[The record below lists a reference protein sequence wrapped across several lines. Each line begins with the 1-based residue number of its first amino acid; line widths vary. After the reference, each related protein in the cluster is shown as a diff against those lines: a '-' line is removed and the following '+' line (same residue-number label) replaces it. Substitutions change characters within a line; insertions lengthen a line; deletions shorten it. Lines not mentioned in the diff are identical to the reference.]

1 MNSLNFPLTITVKD
15 KGKEVLDQ
23 NSYIAAGGQGTV
35 CRKGSLAYKI
45 YHDPKSMIPVKKIQE
60 LKSLAYI
67 DTVLGPR
74 DILLDKSG
82 NIPIGFTM
90 PYKRDTEF
98 ITRLFNKNYRN
109 DKNITPE
116 MIIELVKKFQHTV
129 SEIHKNNILIVDLNE
144 LNFLTNIDIFDLI
157 YFIDVDSYQT
167 SSFPASA
174 IMESIRD
181 RTMKQKNKFSEGT
194 DWYSFAIVSFMLY
207 LTYHPYQKGKHPKYK
222 PNDWSIRMDK
232 GLSIFHPDI
241 TLVGP
246 WKDFSP
252 IPAPHLDW
260 YKQVFYNGVRTPP
273 PLPDGVILSGPVQPT
288 LITGNESF
296 VVKKLGD
303 YTENIRGHFFLN
315 GKNYILTKKALYS
328 SVAKIKDIPSNMNSV
343 SLADVP
349 GERPIFVTKSHDK
362 ISFDSLDGYN
372 IRKIS
377 ATDAMQ
383 YRGVIYTIYN
393 NKMTENS
400 FVNINNK
407 VFHSSKIISN
417 IFAPATR
424 LFPGVA
430 VQDILQTCWVSI
442 PYEKG
447 KCFYGK
453 IKELDKQ
460 RIIEAKF
467 DHRVLM
473 VITESDGVY
482 NRYVFIFNQK
492 MNDYTCR
499 KDEKITYVPINFTCL
514 TSGVCIH
521 LPCDDYVEVFRTVDK
536 VKKIDNPPITS
547 DVRLSND
554 LTGVLFFNKKEFY
567 SLSLK

>member
-1 MNSLNFPLTITVKD
+1 MNFPITVTVKD
-15 KGKEVLDQ
+15 KGLETFDQ

-35 CRKGSLAYKI
+35 CKKGSLAYKI
-45 YHDPKSMIPVKKIQE
+45 YHDPARMIPVKKIQE
-60 LKSLAYI
+60 LQALAHI
-67 DTVLGPR
+67 DSVLGPR
-74 DILLDKSG
+74 DILLDKKG
-82 NIPIGFTM
+82 NTPIGFTM
-90 PYKRDTEF
+90 PYKKDTEF

-109 DKNITPE
+109 DKGITPE
-116 MIIELVKKFQHTV
+116 MIVDLVKKFQLTV

-167 SSFPASA
+167 PSFHASA
-174 IMESIRD
+174 LMESVRD
-181 RTMKQKNKFSEGT
+181 RTMKQKNQFSEGT

-207 LTYHPYQKGKHPKYK
+207 LTYHPYQKGKHPKYN

-232 GLSIFHPDI
+232 GLSVFHPDI

-260 YKQVFYNGVRTPP
+260 YKQVFYNGVRTAPP
-273 PLPDGVILSGPVQPT
+273 MPDGVILSGPVQPT
-288 LITGNESF
+288 LIVGNEGF

-303 YTENIRGHFFLN
+303 FPDNILCHYFLS

-328 SVAKIKDIPSNMNSV
+328 SVAKIHDLPSNMNSV

-349 GERPIFVTKSHDK
+349 GLRPILVTKSHDTV
-362 ISFDSLDGYN
+362 SFDDLDGNN
-372 IRKIS
+372 IRKI
-377 ATDAMQ
+377 AAMDAMQ
-383 YRGVIYTIYN
+383 YRGLIYTIYN
-393 NKMTENS
+393 NKMTENN
-400 FVNINNK
+400 FTYMGGNIL
-407 VFHSSKIISN
+407 HSSKIISN
-417 IFAPATR
+417 IFAPATK

-430 VQDILQTCWVSI
+430 IQDILQTCWVSI

-447 KCFYGK
+447 KCFYNK
-453 IKELDKQ
+453 IPELDKQ

-467 DHRVLM
+467 DYRILM

-482 NRYVFIFNQK
+482 NRYIFVFDQK
-492 MNDYTCR
+492 MNNYTCR
-499 KDEKITYVPINFTCL
+499 KDEKINYVSLNFTCL
-514 TSGVCIH
+514 TSGICIH

-567 SLSLK
+567 NLSLK